1 MNEAFAMEINKNIE
15 HGCEHFAS
23 FRSRE
28 RTLGENLGEVF
39 FGILHHDVETIPVF
53 KAAAAD
59 VEDAEQMRM
68 SKLCDA
74 APKREL
80 EIGGGTGG
88 NKFGGGFLWRGA
100 GGLGKDKGGV

>member
-1 MNEAFAMEINKNIE
+1 MNEAFAVKINENIE
-15 HGCEHFAS
+15 HGFEHFAS

-39 FGILHHDVETIPVF
+39 FGILHHDVETIPVL

-59 VEDAEQMRM
+59 VEDAEQVGM
-68 SKLCDA
+68 SELCDA

-88 NKFGGGFLWRGA
+88 NKFDSGFL
-100 GGLGKDKGGV
+100 